1 MYLVPVG
8 AWCNLALPNRV
19 KKCVMLYSLAADV
32 LLVLHLAFIVFV
44 MLGGLLLL
52 KWTWV
57 GYLHLPAVA
66 WGILVELQGWLCPLT
81 PLEQHF
87 RMLAGET
94 GYSGGFVQHYLLPI
108 IYPAGLTREVQFLL
122 AVSVIS
128 TNLVIYAV
136 IYIKYRRGRHHQ

>member
-1 MYLVPVG
+1 M
-8 AWCNLALPNRV
+8 N
-19 KKCVMLYSLAADV
+19 YSVAADA
-32 LLVLHLAFIVFV
+32 LVIAHLVFIVFV

-52 KWTWV
+52 KWRWLI
-57 GYLHLPAVA
+57 YLHLPAVA

-87 RMLAGET
+87 RTLAGET

-122 AVSVIS
+122 AISVI
-128 TNLVIYAV
+128 TINLVIYAV
-136 IYIKYRRGRHHQ
+136 IYVKYRHGRYHH